1 MVLSFG
7 KVIVFFSKLLKQAL
21 LLVANANKNTARVIK
36 KLLLLAVKQ
45 VVRDDCGV
53 WESSDKVQFD
63 ESFEFVELVLA
74 GLFHERRAVGRQPI
88 FHFALNSKTF
98 TSVTS
103 SWHGWMSPDVS
114 NAKN

>member
-7 KVIVFFSKLLKQAL
+7 KVTVFFSKLLKQAL

-45 VVRDDCGV
+45 VVCDDCGV

-74 GLFHERRAVGRQPI
+74 GLFHERRAVGR
-88 FHFALNSKTF
+88 
-98 TSVTS
+98 
-103 SWHGWMSPDVS
+103 
-114 NAKN
+114 